1 MKKNKEPE
9 LFAESNQ
16 KEDSKILKK
25 HKELKKLQNWSRI
38 KLVKKESDRTKLNQA
53 IVALSYKTYD

>member
-25 HKELKKLQNWSRI
+25 HEELKKLKNWLM
-38 KLVKKESDRTKLNQA
+38 K
-53 IVALSYKTYD
+53 

>member
-38 KLVKKESDRTKLNQA
+38 KLVKKESDRTKLN
-53 IVALSYKTYD
+53 